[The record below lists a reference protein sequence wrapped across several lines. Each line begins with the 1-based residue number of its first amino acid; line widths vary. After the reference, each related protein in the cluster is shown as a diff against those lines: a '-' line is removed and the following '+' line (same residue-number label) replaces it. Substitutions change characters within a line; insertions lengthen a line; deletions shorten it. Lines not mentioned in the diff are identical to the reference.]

1 MAIKRILTTLFGN
14 ELLSEKDY
22 GRVDRLLPLSGSI
35 TNNNE
40 TSKKLLD
47 GIVSSEAQSFL
58 VTTTGL
64 EIDESDKAAA
74 YTLSFMTGA
83 LVPMERI
90 ENLYKTLDPKQKEV
104 IKLHLLGY
112 TVQEIVSELDVKCG
126 YVIFSI
132 MHLNVFYK
140 KLFLFRF

>member
-1 MAIKRILTTLFGN
+1 MAIKRILTTLFGV
-14 ELLSEKDY
+14 ELLEEKD
-22 GRVDRLLPLSGSI
+22 GASVGDLMPLSGSI
-35 TNNNE
+35 TNNAK
-40 TSKKLLD
+40 SKNLLD

-58 VTTTGL
+58 VTMGL
-64 EIDESDKAAA
+64 GVDESGKRAT
-74 YTLSFMTGA
+74 YTLHFMTGA

-90 ENLYKTLDPKQKEV
+90 ENLYKTLDDKQKEV

-112 TVQEIVSELDVKCG
+112 TVREIVSELDVKCG
-126 YVIFSI
+126 YVIYSI